1 MKQPALGIVAS
12 VLVIAIS
19 LGFIS
24 IFALPA
30 FTTWVA
36 YALICLIPMVIVIS
50 VTWGGKHPAFAAGR
64 SQPAKG
70 ILFMLLA
77 LAVGALV
84 AVVHFITVGGR
95 VSPPAPMLSMC
106 IITTVIIAFWLA
118 IILGGW
124 PFTTL
129 MKNPVVAGLSM
140 LMTCYV
146 VNYLLFRLFFNYGFM
161 RDAPVYVPAL
171 DPHGLFNAWNALV
184 VYITTISGMF
194 LMLNFE
200 LWPLAKRP
208 ALMRQPLLGTI
219 WTAIVLGIGAIVLFI
234 GEGLLRMDA
243 PVFMV
248 RVPIPFIFGT
258 IIVMNMMQDSLFARF
273 SQPLKGLLNA
283 AAAAVIGVALA
294 RLFAA
299 LAPIISGHVESGPP
313 SYIFEIWL
321 ASALLA
327 VTFPFLIIFADL
339 FQFWPLRRAGRGNA
353 ARSTGA

>member
-12 VLVIAIS
+12 VLLIAIS

-24 IFALPA
+24 IFALPT

-118 IILGGW
+118 IIWGGW
-124 PFTTL
+124 PFVTL
-129 MKNPVVAGLSM
+129 MKNPVVAGLTM
-140 LMTCYV
+140 LVASYV
-146 VNYLLFRLFFNYGFM
+146 VNYLLFRLFFNYRFM
-161 RDAPVYVPAL
+161 QDDPTYAPAL

-184 VYITTISGMF
+184 VYITTISAMF
-194 LMLNFE
+194 LTLNFE
-200 LWPLAKRP
+200 LWPLARRP
-208 ALMRQPLLGTI
+208 ALMRQPLLGAI
-219 WTAIVLGIGAIVLFI
+219 WTVAVLGIGAIALII
-234 GEGLLRMDA
+234 GEGLLHMDA

-248 RVPIPFIFGT
+248 RVPIPFIFGS
-258 IIVMNMMQDSLFARF
+258 IIVMNMMQDSLFAGF
-273 SQPLKGLLNA
+273 SQPLKGILNA
-283 AAAAVIGVALA
+283 ASAAVIGVALA
-294 RLFAA
+294 RFYGA
-299 LAPIISGHVESGPP
+299 LAPIVFGRVESGPP
-313 SYIFEIWL
+313 GYLFEIWL

-327 VTFPFLIIFADL
+327 VTFPFLIIFGDL
-339 FQFWPLRRAGRGNA
+339 FQFWPLKKAEKEKA
-353 ARSTGA
+353 A